1 MNYTPNAGDIVLS
14 KSGVYRM
21 YYRDDWSKNLR
32 CLSLCDVDAYADTR
46 DNASGTEETYV
57 CNMKDIVDNATR

>member
-1 MNYTPNAGDIVLS
+1 MNYTPKAGDIVLS

-32 CLSLCDVDAYADTR
+32 CLSLVDADAYADTR
-46 DNASGTEETYV
+46 DNATSTEETYI

>member
-1 MNYTPNAGDIVLS
+1 MNYTPKAGDIVLS

-32 CLSLCDVDAYADTR
+32 CLSLGDVDAYADTS

-57 CNMKDIVDNATR
+57 CNMKDIVDAAR